1 MGCSQSKLDDEE
13 SVQLCKDRKRFIKQA
28 VEQRTRFA
36 TSHIAYIESMKRVSA
51 ALRDYIEGDEPREFS
66 LDSVI
71 TPPFTPVK
79 KRTNRSIGN
88 GNSNGNGND
97 FIPISAKS
105 FTPSTIEFGVGPN
118 SNLRMNYFRP
128 SGNPVI
134 SVEERAPAPET
145 VRIET
150 YSPMQQHY
158 GMDGYFTMQSPPMNP
173 SIFPYSP
180 PNVRSNIPPPSPQN
194 PQWDFFWN
202 PFSSFDY
209 YGYPSRSSLDQTGID
224 DEYRELRQVREEEGI
239 PDLEEDETEQ
249 EDYVRKRNVVEE
261 RTRNVV
267 EGRTRNVVEGRTR
280 NVVEERTRNVVEGR
294 TRNVVEER
302 TRNDVK
308 FSKEEVVVEDIDD
321 DDEEEEDDEEC
332 EEGGTD
338 DETETETEIEHD
350 AKDSQQ
356 VHGNASFEVSKN
368 QAAGH
373 IESSHREMAIGK
385 QEAKEEMAG
394 FTVYVNR
401 RPTSMAEVINDLE
414 AQFKT
419 VCNAAND
426 VSVLL
431 ESKKAQY
438 LLTSHEH
445 SASKLLNP
453 VAMFRSASSRSS
465 SSRFLA
471 NSSSTRMESYEGSKD
486 ISDEHCRL
494 SGSHQSTLDKLNAW
508 EKKLYEEVKA
518 GERIRIAYEKKCK
531 QLSNYEVKGEDPSAD
546 KTRAAIRDL
555 DTQITVSIHSVEA
568 ISRRIETLR
577 DKELHPQL
585 LELVQGLEK
594 MWKVMAECHQTQKRT
609 LDEAK
614 ILLAGTPSKSHSRRQ
629 QQSSMSMTD
638 PNRLARSASNLET
651 ELRNWRN
658 TFESW
663 ITSQRSYIQALTG
676 WLLRCVRSEPDD
688 VTKSPCSPHR
698 SSSTHPLFG
707 LIVQWSRRLDAVRE
721 KAVLDGMD
729 FFAAGMGSL
738 YAHQLRQDSRTNSY
752 APKQSGENMELVEVG
767 HVEEEAM
774 APEKLAE
781 VAIKVLCAGM
791 SVAISSLA
799 DFAFDSAEAYSEVV
813 KQWENVKDRKDN
825 SSETRT

>member
-36 TSHIAYIESMKRVSA
+36 TGHIAYIESMRRVSA

-88 GNSNGNGND
+88 GNVNRNGNGND

-105 FTPSTIEFGVGPN
+105 FTPSSIEFGVGSN
-118 SNLRMNYFRP
+118 STLRMNYYRP

-134 SVEERAPAPET
+134 SVEERAPSPET
-145 VRIET
+145 VRMET

-194 PQWDFFWN
+194 AQWDFFWN

-224 DEYRELRQVREEEGI
+224 DEYRELRQEEKC
-239 PDLEEDETEQ
+239 L
-249 EDYVRKRNVVEE
+249 
-261 RTRNVV
+261 
-267 EGRTRNVVEGRTR
+267 
-280 NVVEERTRNVVEGR
+280 
-294 TRNVVEER
+294 EER
-302 TRNDVK
+302 TRNDVN

-321 DDEEEEDDEEC
+321 NDDEEEEDDEEEC
-332 EEGGTD
+332 EEEGTD
-338 DETETETEIEHD
+338 DETETETEHD
-350 AKDSQQ
+350 VEDSQQ
-356 VHGNASFEVSKN
+356 PHGSASFEVSKN

-373 IESSHREMAIGK
+373 IESSHREMSIGK
-385 QEAKEEMAG
+385 QESKEEMAG

-401 RPTSMAEVINDLE
+401 RPTSMAEVIKDLE

-419 VCNAAND
+419 VCNAASD
-426 VSVLL
+426 VSILL

-471 NSSSTRMESYEGSKD
+471 NSSSTRMESYEGTKD

-508 EKKLYEEVKA
+508 EKKLYDEVKS

-577 DKELHPQL
+577 DEELHPQL
-585 LELVQGLEK
+585 LDLVQGLEK

-614 ILLAGTPSKSHSRRQ
+614 ILLAGTPSKLHSRRQ
-629 QQSSMSMTD
+629 QHSSVSMTD

-676 WLLRCVRSEPDD
+676 WLLRCVRSESDD
-688 VTKSPCSPHR
+688 VSKSPCSPHR
-698 SSSTHPLFG
+698 LSNTHPLFG
-707 LIVQWSRRLDAVRE
+707 LIVQWSRRLDAIRE

-738 YAHQLRQDSRTNSY
+738 YAHQLRQDSRPNSY
-752 APKQSGENMELVEVG
+752 APKQSGDNMELVEVG
-767 HVEEEAM
+767 HMEEEVM

-813 KQWENVKDRKDN
+813 KQWESVKNQKHN